1 MKAILVI
8 DMPSE
13 CIKCPFQAFEYC
25 HPLRKEIPMQNI
37 AICEKP
43 EWCPLKPIPSE
54 YCVSNKDDQFDN
66 ERWFYGYNKAI
77 RDIVGD
83 ENIEY

>member
-8 DMPSE
+8 DMPKNCTE
-13 CIKCPFQAFEYC
+13 CNQFAFEHC
-25 HPLRKEIPMQNI
+25 HAMKKEIE
-37 AICEKP
+37 CEKP
-43 EWCPLKPIPSE
+43 SWCPLRPVPSE
-54 YCVSNKDDQFDN
+54 YCVSNKADQFDN

-77 RDIVGD
+77 RDIVGE

>member
-8 DMPSE
+8 DIPE
-13 CIKCPFQAFEYC
+13 NCFKCPILCDFKAGNGFRPCRAENC
-25 HPLRKEIPMQNI
+25 PLRPV
-37 AICEKP
+37 
-43 EWCPLKPIPSE
+43 PSE
-54 YCVSNKDDQFDN
+54 YCVSNKADQYDN
-66 ERWFYGYNKAI
+66 ERWFYGYNRAI

>member
-8 DMPSE
+8 DMPKGCKDCQFNIGGSLCTARSIE
-13 CIKCPFQAFEYC
+13 DGENSC
-25 HPLRKEIPMQNI
+25 PLR
-37 AICEKP
+37 
-43 EWCPLKPIPSE
+43 PIPSE
-54 YCVSNKDDQFDN
+54 YCVSNKSDQFDN

>member
-1 MKAILVI
+1 MKAILVVNLP
-8 DMPSE
+8 DDW
-13 CIKCPFQAFEYC
+13 KC
-25 HPLRKEIPMQNI
+25 K
-37 AICEKP
+37 
-43 EWCPLKPIPSE
+43 EWCIEGELRGKNEEGYWMFCNEIVEAPLKPIPSE
-54 YCVSNKDDQFDN
+54 YCVSNKNDQFDN